1 MSSTPLSVL
10 FIMDASGSMSSMGN
24 EPLQG
29 LNNLIKQ
36 QKESGDFKFT
46 LVTFNETVKTVI
58 DDMDGKDVPELTS
71 VHYSP
76 GGMTA
81 LLDAMGEGINKQKEK
96 KIENV
101 LVVVLTDGLE
111 NSSKHFNSSQIKEL
125 TTEMKEKHK
134 WAFMYLGANQDSFS
148 VARGLGINVS
158 TDYDYSPAGC
168 NQLFRGISH
177 EISRC
182 VTGES
187 NTETFNPNLDF
198 GTNQEPIVTDPT
210 IQVTPLDFNFSPLSL
225 DPHVI
230 SRY

>member
-1 MSSTPLSVL
+1 MSSTTSTLPLSVL
-10 FIMDASGSMSSMGN
+10 FIMDASGSMHSMGN

-46 LVTFNETVKTVI
+46 LITFNQIVKTVI
-58 DDMDGKDVPELTS
+58 DDMDGKDVPELTRA
-71 VHYSP
+71 HYSP
-76 GGMTA
+76 DGMTA
-81 LLDAMGEGINKQKEK
+81 LLDAIGEGITKQKER
-96 KIENV
+96 KIDNV

-111 NSSKHFNSSQIKEL
+111 NSSTRFNASQIKEL

-148 VARGLGINVS
+148 VAQGIGINVS
-158 TDYDYSPAGC
+158 ADYDYSPAGC

-187 NTETFNPNLDF
+187 NTENFNPNLNLKIEQDATLPSPDF
-198 GTNQEPIVTDPT
+198 SNI
-210 IQVTPLDFNFSPLSL
+210 SL
-225 DPHVI
+225 DPHVL